1 MISCCCWR
9 RDCSKKR
16 MNEAGQTAWW
26 EQPLVPRQL
35 FATLVLEAE
44 DPLLISQEPDGNNA
58 REGRRNQGPAVSS
71 CQWGWGIVIV
81 MWWCQCVLISTQPT
95 HKQETRYLCQ
105 SPDPV
110 MRMCWRGEDRM
121 EVAALL
127 RLALVCWLHLALG
140 HNYLSDKVTTIGLLL
155 WKHNIHGSVKVI
167 PTRYTYLSLQ
177 IGPSWFRYLDILS
190 YGKICTFKMKWS
202 CKSILFEFEFLFLLC
217 EYAIRKIIFQKIS
230 IRLVLSNFALYFPQQ
245 HFQTCIWSQAEENI
259 NKLYILNALLMPATS
274 KIMFFIQN

>member
-1 MISCCCWR
+1 M
-9 RDCSKKR
+9 K
-16 MNEAGQTAWW
+16 
-26 EQPLVPRQL
+26 L
-35 FATLVLEAE
+35 
-44 DPLLISQEPDGNNA
+44 
-58 REGRRNQGPAVSS
+58 GRRLDGSSRWSQGSSLQLSCSRRRILSSSARSLTGIMRGRGGGIRDQQWAVVSEDGGL
-71 CQWGWGIVIV
+71 WL
-81 MWWCQCVLISTQPT
+81 WCDDVNVSWYPLSRHINN
-95 HKQETRYLCQ
+95 TRYICQ
-105 SPDPV
+105 SPAPGT
-110 MRMCWRGEDRM
+110 RMCWRGEDRM

-245 HFQTCIWSQAEENI
+245 HFQNLHLISSWGEYQQIIHFKCIIDACY
-259 NKLYILNALLMPATS
+259 K
-274 KIMFFIQN
+274 

>member
-81 MWWCQCVLISTQPT
+81 MWWCQCVLIPTQPT

-105 SPDPV
+105 SPDPLWGCADEA
-110 MRMCWRGEDRM
+110 RPGWRWPPCWGWRWSAGSTSP
-121 EVAALL
+121 
-127 RLALVCWLHLALG
+127 
-140 HNYLSDKVTTIGLLL
+140 SDTTISPTRWQPYG
-155 WKHNIHGSVKVI
+155 NINITSMVRLKSYPLDI
-167 PTRYTYLSLQ
+167 PTCRYKLAHQ
-177 IGPSWFRYLDILS
+177 DLDI
-190 YGKICTFKMKWS
+190 
-202 CKSILFEFEFLFLLC
+202 
-217 EYAIRKIIFQKIS
+217 
-230 IRLVLSNFALYFPQQ
+230 
-245 HFQTCIWSQAEENI
+245 
-259 NKLYILNALLMPATS
+259 
-274 KIMFFIQN
+274 